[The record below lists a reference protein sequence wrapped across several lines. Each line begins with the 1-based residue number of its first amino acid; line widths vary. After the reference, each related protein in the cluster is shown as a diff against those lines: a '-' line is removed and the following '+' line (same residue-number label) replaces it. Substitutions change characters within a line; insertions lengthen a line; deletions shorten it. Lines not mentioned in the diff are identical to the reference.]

1 MWLTMKAK
9 DLLVYDQVKDWMKT
23 YNAKDKMN
31 NIRRIAFYLKWRKI
45 TFEELMNSENEEK
58 YFQQMIKE
66 FTDKGSKSY
75 GIAITTVVR
84 SFMRFCG
91 LNVKAKHQLNETWH
105 YENDPIMKK
114 FLKVFRAKATKKS
127 ANISLNDYCLYRGLT
142 PSELETENKSEVDLT
157 FILLDFKDDLLS
169 KKNIQEDTAW
179 RKVNTIKKF
188 YRVFKKHR
196 IEFEDSVKYKPT
208 KMLYS
213 DKREEQITKEEMKKM
228 LEVADVR
235 DNMILLALWES
246 GLNSSDLTS
255 ITYGQIKQ
263 FLNLENPDKVPNCA
277 IFKHVRKKYPIQFF
291 CVLGKQ
297 TLKYVSLWLKQRING
312 LIADK
317 EILTDTS
324 IIFSTKSVPFTKPN
338 SRTINNITKRIS
350 ELAGIRLFVP
360 SDFRNTFYTKLKET
374 GMDKDTREMLMG
386 HTLGIAGHYII
397 SNEEHYQEEYL
408 KYYDV
413 CFDLT
418 FDNEKIQSLEEENR
432 EIKKALKNVSNVL
445 ENFFSALTDP
455 EKGTNITREDFEEA
469 LRRLRKI
476 E

>member
-1 MWLTMKAK
+1 MKAK
-9 DLLVYDQVKDWMKT
+9 ELLRYEQINDWMKS

-31 NIRRIAFYLKWRKI
+31 NVRRIAFYLRWRKI
-45 TFEELMNSENEEK
+45 TFEELMKSKNEEK
-58 YFQQMIKE
+58 YFQQMVKE
-66 FTDKGSKSY
+66 FTNKGSKSY

-91 LNVKAKHQLNETWH
+91 LNVKAKHQLNEIW
-105 YENDPIMKK
+105 YFENDSIMKQ
-114 FLKVFRAKATKKS
+114 FLKVFRARATKKS
-127 ANISLNDYCLYRGLT
+127 ANISLNDYCLFRGLT
-142 PSELETENKSEVDLT
+142 PSKLEAENTSEVDLT

-179 RKVNTIKKF
+179 RKVNTVKKF
-188 YRVFKKHR
+188 YRVFKKYR
-196 IEFEDSVKYKPT
+196 IEFEDSVKYKPV

-213 DKREEQITKEEMKKM
+213 DKREEQITKVEIKKM

-235 DNMILLALWES
+235 DSMILLALWES
-246 GLNSSDLTS
+246 GLNSSDLIS

-263 FLNLENPDKVPNCA
+263 FLNLENPDKVPDCA
-277 IFKHVRKKYPIQFF
+277 VFKHIRKKYPIQFF

-312 LIADK
+312 LIANK
-317 EILTDTS
+317 EILTDNS
-324 IIFSTKSVPFTKPN
+324 VVFSTKSVPFTKPN

-350 ELAGIRLFVP
+350 ELAGIRLLVP

-432 EIKKALKNVSNVL
+432 GIKKVLKDVSYIIEYLYLAREAKDSDTKLSVEDIDKALKR
-445 ENFFSALTDP
+445 
-455 EKGTNITREDFEEA
+455 IREI
-469 LRRLRKI
+469 R
-476 E
+476 